1 MRALA
6 AATRSWPMLA
16 AVGAGLVL
24 LAVAAGAGGIVQP
37 VTAVLG
43 VAALAWSVV
52 ALRAGRLVAPT
63 VVLVACSVFL
73 VGAGALV
80 ATGWVGRADV
90 AAGPLVAAS
99 VFIVVVAASC
109 ALVLRRERVTAI
121 APARAARPDGSPMT
135 GFDRRSLI
143 GLVAGAALVA
153 ALATPALAATPAGG
167 QAVPHGE
174 HREHSDSGE
183 QPGGHGH

>member
-37 VTAVLG
+37 AAAVFG
-43 VAALAWSVV
+43 VAALVWSIL
-52 ALRAGRLVAPT
+52 ALRAGRLVAPAAA
-63 VVLVACSVFL
+63 LVACSVFL

-99 VFIVVVAASC
+99 AFIVVVAASC
-109 ALVLRRERVTAI
+109 ALALRRARVTAT
-121 APARAARPDGSPMT
+121 APARAARPDGPPAA
-135 GFDRRSLI
+135 GFDRRSLV

-174 HREHSDSGE
+174 HLEE
-183 QPGGHGH
+183 PGGHAH

>member
-24 LAVAAGAGGIVQP
+24 LAVAAGAVGIVQP
-37 VTAVLG
+37 VAAVFG
-43 VAALAWSVV
+43 VAALAWSVL
-52 ALRAGRLVAPT
+52 ALRAGRLVAP
-63 VVLVACSVFL
+63 VSALVACSAFL

-99 VFIVVVAASC
+99 AFIVVVAASC
-109 ALVLRRERVTAI
+109 ALALRLERVTTT
-121 APARAARPDGSPMT
+121 APARAARPEGPPVV
-135 GFDRRSLI
+135 GFDRRSLV

-174 HREHSDSGE
+174 HGDRLEL
-183 QPGGHGH
+183 PAGHGH